1 MRNYGLCLWSFGDI
15 PFEKKCE
22 LAKSIGVDGVEVQG
36 DITQDPE
43 YILNTLKKYDLEIL
57 SVTPCNV
64 DISCDQQDIRNS
76 AVKYFLDLLEW
87 AKKINITRICLHGD
101 VGKTNGCGNT
111 DKDWKLLVESSKIV
125 LKKAEELNIQV
136 VFEVLNRYENH
147 QILTGAEALV
157 LINDV
162 GSDSLYVLLDAY
174 HMNIEE
180 AQPIETLKNVGKN
193 LGLYHVADSNRQA
206 IGNGHSDI
214 KKQIQTLHEINYTG
228 PIIME
233 MVAEGP
239 NPFNAVKGDNYL
251 EILCNYYRSSLTKL
265 KKWDV
270 EPQLSYNKNF
280 IS

>member
-1 MRNYGLCLWSFGDI
+1 M
-15 PFEKKCE
+15 
-22 LAKSIGVDGVEVQG
+22 
-36 DITQDPE
+36 
-43 YILNTLKKYDLEIL
+43 
-57 SVTPCNV
+57 
-64 DISCDQQDIRNS
+64 
-76 AVKYFLDLLEW
+76 
-87 AKKINITRICLHGD
+87 
-101 VGKTNGCGNT
+101 
-111 DKDWKLLVESSKIV
+111 

-180 AQPIETLKNVGKN
+180 DQPIETLKNVGKK

-239 NPFNAVKGDNYL
+239 NPFSAVKGNNYL
-251 EILCNYYRSSLTKL
+251 EILCNYYRTSLAKL

-270 EPQLSYNKNF
+270 M
-280 IS
+280 

>member
-22 LAKSIGVDGVEVQG
+22 LAKSIGVDGIEVQG

-43 YILNTLKKYDLEIL
+43 YILNTLKKYDLKIL

-76 AVKYFLDLLEW
+76 AVKYFLDLLQW
-87 AKKINITRICLHGD
+87 SKKMDITRICLHGD

-180 AQPIETLKNVGKN
+180 DQPIETLKNVGKK

-206 IGNGHSDI
+206 IGNGQDRKS
-214 KKQIQTLHEINYTG
+214 
-228 PIIME
+228 
-233 MVAEGP
+233 V
-239 NPFNAVKGDNYL
+239 V
-251 EILCNYYRSSLTKL
+251 
-265 KKWDV
+265 
-270 EPQLSYNKNF
+270 
-280 IS
+280 

>member
-57 SVTPCNV
+57 SVTPDNV
-64 DISCDQQDIRNS
+64 DISSDTQDIRKS
-76 AVKYFLDLLEW
+76 AVKYFLELLEW
-87 AKKINITRICLHGD
+87 AKKIDITRICLHGD
-101 VGKTNGCGNT
+101 VGKITGCGNT
-111 DKDWKLLVESSKIV
+111 DKDWKFLVESSKEVI
-125 LKKAEELNIQV
+125 KKAEELNIQV
-136 VFEVLNRYENH
+136 VFEVLNRYENY
-147 QILTGAEALV
+147 QILTGDEALV

-180 AQPIETLKNVGKN
+180 AQPSETLKNVGKK

-239 NPFNAVKGDNYL
+239 NPFSAVKGDNYL
-251 EILCNYYRSSLTKL
+251 EVLCNYYRKSLVKL
-265 KKWDV
+265 KKWD
-270 EPQLSYNKNF
+270 EE
-280 IS
+280 